1 MWNNLWTKIKPW
13 ITLQVFVNFIQE
25 ELGMIC
31 SFVAKVLGD
40 MFTSWNGDVDP
51 ARLIPY
57 LLCGCFGV
65 FFLWLTY
72 LDTIW
77 HHAFNSMAFSTG
89 AVAIG
94 AQFVAAAGGVRI
106 KQSSEIP
113 MNSHDDDHDHDGGGQ
128 RLGAKPP
135 KRKTLIRRMVH
146 GAVQGA
152 MEK

>member
-1 MWNNLWTKIKPW
+1 MWQKLWARIGPYV
-13 ITLQVFVNFIQE
+13 TLQILVNFIKE
-25 ELGMIC
+25 EFSMIFAFI
-31 SFVAKVLGD
+31 SKVCGD

-57 LLCGCFGV
+57 ILCGLFGI
-65 FFLWLTY
+65 FFLWFTW
-72 LDTIW
+72 LDTYW

-113 MNSHDDDHDHDGGGQ
+113 MPPELTDPADSASAP
-128 RLGAKPP
+128 RKSMLRRVVRGA
-135 KRKTLIRRMVH
+135 IN
-146 GAVQGA
+146 GALN
-152 MEK
+152 K